1 MPAKLL
7 HHHISSIRNCQYAHK
22 QLEISKYHD
31 SETWQKRKNVRR
43 NTRKKYKKKKIILYS
58 TTATAAHTQ
67 RSLVLPFA
75 VSARTHTQH
84 TRWVGRV
91 FFVAELANVLRHRFS
106 IFQWQLIAAT
116 IHYATSVATHS
127 IYTVIS
133 WQISL
138 ELSKASELSL
148 YFFHNINFFFSPR
161 LSSALLTSHL
171 CCAQMALD
179 VCGRKSSANTH
190 TNTHTHSIL
199 STGMNG
205 FDDDDNDIEIRTKTV
220 YAASY
225 SIHSYVSFS
234 STLYVRGV
242 CVCWLVC
249 LCPACGTRMRASKL
263 HTIFVSFCSTM
274 RAPVVRAK
282 FESHHLIVA
291 ITIQL
296 HKKSI
301 SFHWLIIEI
310 HKYQVWTI
318 LFSLQNI
325 FSRSSGVYKNAFKV
339 HRLFG
344 PFFIGQHFIRWI
356 LFLFSRFFEAINKRE
371 NH

>member
-148 YFFHNINFFFSPR
+148 YFFHNINFFF
-161 LSSALLTSHL
+161 LSSSFL
-171 CCAQMALD
+171 CTTHFSL
-179 VCGRKSSANTH
+179 VLRANGSRCVWKKIISE
-190 TNTHTHSIL
+190 HTHKHAHTLNFVYGYEWFWRRRQRHRNSYQNCIRCFVFDPCLCVVQLDSIC
-199 STGMNG
+199 S
-205 FDDDDNDIEIRTKTV
+205 R
-220 YAASY
+220 
-225 SIHSYVSFS
+225 
-234 STLYVRGV
+234 
-242 CVCWLVC
+242 CVCMLV
-249 LCPACGTRMRASKL
+249 GM
-263 HTIFVSFCSTM
+263 FVSG
-274 RAPVVRAK
+274 VR
-282 FESHHLIVA
+282 
-291 ITIQL
+291 
-296 HKKSI
+296 
-301 SFHWLIIEI
+301 
-310 HKYQVWTI
+310 Y
-318 LFSLQNI
+318 
-325 FSRSSGVYKNAFKV
+325 
-339 HRLFG
+339 
-344 PFFIGQHFIRWI
+344 
-356 LFLFSRFFEAINKRE
+356 
-371 NH
+371 